1 MTVHTP
7 YIGWN
12 QPESRITS
20 VASMERGRKMAEKRA
35 RSQRRSADRSLPGE
49 GGAVVSLDATDLAIL
64 RVLQANA
71 RATYTEIG
79 RAVGLSAPS
88 AHDRVHRL
96 ERRGVLRGYQARL
109 DPEVLGLG
117 VLSLVG
123 VLSEASADQT
133 AMEAAFAE
141 IERVEATYRVTGE
154 ESHVLIVRTHDIA
167 ELSEVLQRI
176 RRVGGVAR
184 ARTSVVL
191 STAFERGPAV

>member
-1 MTVHTP
+1 
-7 YIGWN
+7 
-12 QPESRITS
+12 
-20 VASMERGRKMAEKRA
+20 MAEKRA
-35 RSQRRSADRSLPGE
+35 RSSPQRRSVGRASGE
-49 GGAVVSLDATDLAIL
+49 GGALVSLDATDLAIL

-96 ERRGVLRGYQARL
+96 ERRGVLRGY
-109 DPEVLGLG
+109 LG
-117 VLSLVG
+117 VRSLVG
-123 VLSEASADQT
+123 VLPAGAADPA
-133 AMEAAFAE
+133 AMEAAFVG
-141 IERVEATYRVTGE
+141 IQQVEAAYHVTGE
-154 ESHVLIVRTHDIA
+154 ESHLLVVRAHSIP

-176 RRVGGVAR
+176 RRIDGVAR

>member
-1 MTVHTP
+1 
-7 YIGWN
+7 
-12 QPESRITS
+12 
-20 VASMERGRKMAEKRA
+20 MAGKRV
-35 RSQRRSADRSLPGE
+35 RSSTRRRSPDRAPAE
-49 GGAVVSLDATDLAIL
+49 GAVISLDATDLAIL

-96 ERRGVLRGYQARL
+96 ERRGVLLGYQARL
-109 DPEVLGLG
+109 DPRVLGLS

-123 VLSEASADQT
+123 VLPAGAADPSS
-133 AMEAAFAE
+133 MEAAFAE
-141 IERVEATYRVTGE
+141 VKQVEAAYHVTGE
-154 ESHVLIVRTHDIA
+154 ESHLLVVRVRSIA

-176 RRVGGVAR
+176 RRIDGVAR
-184 ARTSVVL
+184 ARASVVL

>member
-1 MTVHTP
+1 
-7 YIGWN
+7 
-12 QPESRITS
+12 
-20 VASMERGRKMAEKRA
+20 
-35 RSQRRSADRSLPGE
+35 
-49 GGAVVSLDATDLAIL
+49 VVSLDATDLAIL

-79 RAVGLSAPS
+79 KSVGLSAPS

-96 ERRGVLRGYQARL
+96 ERRGVLRGYQAML

-123 VLSEASADQT
+123 ILPAGAADLA

-141 IERVEATYRVTGE
+141 IEQVEAAYQVTGE
-154 ESHVLIVRTHDIA
+154 ESHLLLVRARGIDG
-167 ELSEVLQRI
+167 LSEILRRI
-176 RRVGGVAR
+176 RGIEGVAR